1 MQDKQAEILSERYG
15 VTRAPR
21 KGSTKV
27 LGWVAVIVATVL
39 AGLFGYLNW
48 SPIGT
53 TDIGFRVISPWQTEV
68 DFEIQMPVGS
78 VATCGVEALN
88 NSFTQVGYV
97 LLELGPFEQ
106 STTRHTV
113 SINTYQEAVTG
124 LVDECTLR

>member
-15 VTRAPR
+15 VNKAPR
-21 KGSTKV
+21 KGSAKV

-39 AGLFGYLNW
+39 AGLFWYLNW

-68 DFEIQMPVGS
+68 DFEIQMPIGS

-97 LLELGPFEQ
+97 YLELGPFEQ
-106 STTRHTV
+106 STTSHTV

>member
-15 VTRAPR
+15 VNEAPR
-21 KGSTKV
+21 KGSNKV

-39 AGLFGYLNW
+39 AGLFGFLNW

-53 TDIGFRVISPWQTEV
+53 TDIGFRVLSPWQTEV

-78 VATCGVEALN
+78 VATCGVEAIN

-97 LLELGPFEQ
+97 YLELGPFEQ